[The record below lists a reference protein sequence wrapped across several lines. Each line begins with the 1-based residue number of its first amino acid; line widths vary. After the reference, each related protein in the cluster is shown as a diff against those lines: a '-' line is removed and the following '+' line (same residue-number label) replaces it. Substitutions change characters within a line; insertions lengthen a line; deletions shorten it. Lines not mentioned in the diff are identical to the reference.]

1 MLNARFNGNNL
12 FFLWPNA
19 GGPGFEPTS
28 RQFVELHKA
37 ETFEGSSTDWD
48 CTLRQLQSCIISWS
62 FHFLA
67 LGKIVI
73 AGGGGPSA
81 NTVEVVDVLSDSNT
95 CNNLPNLPFNFTSEF
110 FTLTYSAKIN

>member
-1 MLNARFNGNNL
+1 MLNAWFNGNNL

-37 ETFEGSSTDWD
+37 GTFEGSFTDWD
-48 CTLRQLQSCIISWS
+48 ATCS
-62 FHFLA
+62 FDFLA

-73 AGGGGPSA
+73 AGGNDSSA
-81 NTVEVVDVLSDSNT
+81 NTVEVVDVLSDSNI
-95 CNNLPNLPFNFTSEF
+95 CNNLPDLPLNFSSEF
-110 FTLTYSAKIN
+110 FDVGTDINVKNTFHF